1 MRAIMNFLRD
11 ESGSQVAEY
20 GVAAAVMTG
29 TSVAV
34 VKGLQSGV
42 KTSVEDTT
50 SKIIDASTP

>member
-20 GVAAAVMTG
+20 GVTAATMAAA
-29 TSVAV
+29 SVAV
-34 VKGLQSGV
+34 VKGLQNGV

-50 SKIIDASTP
+50 AKIIDASAP